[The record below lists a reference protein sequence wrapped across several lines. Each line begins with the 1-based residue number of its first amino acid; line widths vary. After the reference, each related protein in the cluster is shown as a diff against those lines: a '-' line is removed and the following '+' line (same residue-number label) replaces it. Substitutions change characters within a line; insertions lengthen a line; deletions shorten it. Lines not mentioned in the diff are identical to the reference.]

1 MDGKLP
7 IYKFESVC
15 KWLENLDNL
24 KDYFGKC
31 KCEDARKFINGI
43 NGNKGLQKFLTIMW
57 EWLHAH
63 PRILNPDITL
73 NPDYKATQ
81 PTCNKSFELYDYVNP
96 YKAAIY
102 RSSCIADG
110 VSRLRGSMLSSTAG
124 FNAPTTLANISIN
137 TATGSGIGM
146 PFNRAGP
153 LGYNSLFPT
162 PSVSVGRSIY
172 GGQEGG
178 HHGIEEELKKINDL
192 YGYQMFKNIF
202 DEYKT
207 IHNTLSKESGKT
219 FRLSQNSWDNIEK
232 ELNQFGDLEKDLRK
246 KLAETV
252 MQKKLYTMTHGV
264 VDTRNLPAEQIPA
277 VMEKYSDLLHTASA
291 FNKKGIK
298 MIDIVVTIDGAT
310 REKFTVKN

>member
-7 IYKFESVC
+7 IDKFETVC
-15 KWLENLDNL
+15 KWFENIDNL
-24 KDYFGKC
+24 KNYFDEC
-31 KCEDARKFINGI
+31 KCENSQKFIKDV
-43 NGNKGLQKFLTIMW
+43 KGSPDLLKFLTIMR
-57 EWLHAH
+57 EWLHVH
-63 PRILNPDITL
+63 PRVLNPDITL
-73 NPDYKATQ
+73 NPDYKAIQ
-81 PTCNKSFELYDYVNP
+81 PKCKKSFELYDYVNP

-102 RSSCIADG
+102 RSGCIADG
-110 VSRLRGSMLSSTAG
+110 VSRLRGSMLTSTAG

-137 TATGSGIGM
+137 TATGPGIRV

-153 LGYNSLFPT
+153 LAYNPLFPT
-162 PSVSVGRSIY
+162 SSVSVGYPIR

-178 HHGIEEELKKINDL
+178 HHGLEEELKKINDL

-207 IHNTLSKESGKT
+207 IHDTLSKESGKT
-219 FRLSQNSWDNIEK
+219 FRLSQKSWEGIES
-232 ELNQFGDLEKDLRK
+232 ELNKFGDLEKDLRK

-264 VDTRNLPAEQIPA
+264 VDTRNIPAEQIPA

-310 REKFTVKN
+310 REKFTIKN